1 MNNTMTVTSLFDKIE
16 KPSKPHIMDS
26 QVPVTKEELNERLR
40 KTAILESVG
49 ISSSRFDGD
58 DEHEDEDELQLRL
71 LLSEGK
77 AVPDELLERIKIR
90 IHILRKINKCRGGRC
105 FCHAWQNT
113 PLEKRAVSPYL
124 SRITVTILR

>member
-40 KTAILESVG
+40 KTAILGSVG

-90 IHILRKINKCRGGRC
+90 IHILRKINKCRGGTLLLPC
-105 FCHAWQNT
+105 MAKYAFGKTGSFPFTC
-113 PLEKRAVSPYL
+113 PELP
-124 SRITVTILR
+124 

>member
-49 ISSSRFDGD
+49 ISSSCFDGD

-90 IHILRKINKCRGGRC
+90 IHILRKINKCRGDAAFAMHGKIRL
-105 FCHAWQNT
+105 WKNGQL
-113 PLEKRAVSPYL
+113 PLYL